1 MTPEEF
7 SKLQPG
13 DIVRHRLS
21 SDGYIVHTH
30 LGRSVDVVRIMHMTN
45 PEEWLLIQTTRP
57 GPHAQTAIFYRED
70 EDENRL

>member
-30 LGRSVDVVRIMHMTN
+30 LGRSVDVVRIMHLTN
-45 PEEWLLIQTTRP
+45 PSEWQLIQK
-57 GPHAQTAIFYRED
+57 AQPKPVKKTAIFYSENED
-70 EDENRL
+70 ETRL